1 MNFSHEK
8 CIAKCNLLW
17 ASRLAGHM
25 AKTFGMKQSFYNHQ
39 IIVKHLT
46 SVLIFVSTHTL
57 YIVVGEKISEMGDSV
72 SGEGTS
78 FLRPHIHST

>member
-8 CIAKCNLLW
+8 CIAKCKLLW
-17 ASRLAGHM
+17 ASRLTGLNLAGHM

-46 SVLIFVSTHTL
+46 SVLIFVVTKKD
-57 YIVVGEKISEMGDSV
+57 EKYQCEFPKGLNV
-72 SGEGTS
+72 
-78 FLRPHIHST
+78 IHP

>member
-17 ASRLAGHM
+17 VSRLAGLNLAGHM

-46 SVLIFVSTHTL
+46 SVLIFVVTKKD
-57 YIVVGEKISEMGDSV
+57 EKYQCEFPKGLNV
-72 SGEGTS
+72 
-78 FLRPHIHST
+78 IHP